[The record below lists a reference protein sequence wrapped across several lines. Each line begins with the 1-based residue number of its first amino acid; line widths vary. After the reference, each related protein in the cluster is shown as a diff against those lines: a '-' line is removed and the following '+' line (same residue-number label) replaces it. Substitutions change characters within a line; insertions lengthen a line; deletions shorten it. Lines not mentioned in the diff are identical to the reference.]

1 MLAHYH
7 GQIWNGAELGRS
19 MGVGENAVRHYLDVL
34 SGAFMV
40 RQLPPW
46 FENLGK
52 RLVKS
57 PRIYLRDPGLL
68 HLLLGVRNRRELLS
82 HPKLGASWEGFA
94 LDQTIRLLDANRE
107 AFFYRTHAGAE
118 LDLLIVRGTKR
129 YGFEFKFGDAP
140 HTTKSM
146 HTALEDLKLDKL
158 FVVYPGSRRYA
169 LDSRIDVLPLENLA
183 ELAASRIL
191 S

>member
-7 GQIWNGAELGRS
+7 GQIWNAAELARS

-52 RLVKS
+52 RLV
-57 PRIYLRDPGLL
+57 
-68 HLLLGVRNRRELLS
+68 
-82 HPKLGASWEGFA
+82 
-94 LDQTIRLLDANRE
+94 
-107 AFFYRTHAGAE
+107 FFYRTHAGAE
-118 LDLLIVRGTKR
+118 LDLLIVRGTQR

-140 HTTKSM
+140 RTNKSM

-158 FVVYPGSRRYA
+158 FVIYRGARRYA
-169 LDSRIDVLPLENLA
+169 LDPRIDVLPLGSLA